1 MAMRASRPPTSA
13 DAARQLELFDGTLAE
28 PERARD
34 ELFVARPEPRR
45 SNANLE
51 AVPIE
56 SAKPSQ
62 PAGGGPHAGA
72 DHATLAALEAALVDA
87 RSAADDRP
95 ALVVLA
101 SRLGELGTLPVGPPA
116 GGLSLRQARDDWLR
130 RLEAQRKSESAIV
143 AYRVAIDDL
152 LEWSEANGRNVLE
165 EVTVVDYLRSYQQ
178 RAGPAQATYY
188 RRFLLLRKFLRWVS
202 QRDGVRDPFVDLEPP
217 PKPRQERDWLT
228 PEEFRLLLDAA
239 GRPERNLPGLAERDR
254 RALLALVTTG
264 LRRSELCALEWRD
277 LELDG
282 RKPSLL
288 VRHGKGGKSRRQP
301 LPVGLARELRKL
313 RDARQPEPTDPV
325 FCGLAGGRLQETIL
339 ADIIRRATKRA
350 GIEKH
355 VTAHTLRHT
364 AATWLRREVGDT
376 RLVAEYLGHADLST
390 VARYAHVDREELFA
404 AAGRL
409 EQLAVSR
416 DEPSAPPDTAG
427 GDAHPDQSSASEDR
441 TDDAP
446 TESERPR
453 RRRRGRR
460 GRRRRR

>member
-1 MAMRASRPPTSA
+1 MPAKRAPVEVESP
-13 DAARQLELFDGTLAE
+13 DQLELFDEALTERDREEPLGATDGLGRWHDDVGGLPTEPAE
-28 PERARD
+28 SS
-34 ELFVARPEPRR
+34 V
-45 SNANLE
+45 
-51 AVPIE
+51 
-56 SAKPSQ
+56 
-62 PAGGGPHAGA
+62 PAGGGPQAGGDRA
-72 DHATLAALEAALVDA
+72 VLKALEATLADA
-87 RSAADDRP
+87 RASADDRP

-101 SRLGELGTLPVGPPA
+101 SRFRELGAPTVRPAA
-116 GGLSLRQARDDWLR
+116 GGRSLRQARDDWLR
-130 RLEAQRKSESAIV
+130 RLEAQQKSESAIV

-152 LEWSEANGRNVLE
+152 LEWSEADGRNVLE
-165 EVTVVDYLRSYQQ
+165 EATIVDYLRSYQR

-202 QRDGVRDPFVDLEPP
+202 QREGVRDPFVDLEPP

-254 RALLALVTTG
+254 LALLALVTTG
-264 LRRSELCALEWRD
+264 LRRSELCSLEWRD

-282 RKPSLL
+282 RKRSLL

-313 RDARQPEPTDPV
+313 RDARQPKATDPV

-339 ADIIRRATKRA
+339 ADIIRRATKRDA
-350 GIEKH
+350 IEKH

-364 AATWLRREVGDT
+364 AATWLRQELRDT

-390 VARYAHVDREELFA
+390 VSRYAHVDREELFA

-409 EQLAVSR
+409 EQLAV
-416 DEPSAPPDTAG
+416 
-427 GDAHPDQSSASEDR
+427 R
-441 TDDAP
+441 TDDRPTRAQFGAP
-446 TESERPR
+446 ESRT
-453 RRRRGRR
+453 GVH
-460 GRRRRR
+460 